1 MILSKELNEQLERFR
16 KTRSFRLDAPL
27 KRDLKSVILTIKG
40 YTLNTEC
47 GTCCRNAMRDLDY
60 YMSHQAE
67 VPVLQVKSNVTFV
80 GIKQWPL
87 EEISFKD
94 IKAIAKEKGIIGNFK
109 REKLI
114 ELIRASI

>member
-1 MILSKELNEQLERFR
+1 MILSKELNEQLERYR

-27 KRDLKSVILTIKG
+27 KKDLKNVIQMIKG
-40 YTLNTEC
+40 YNLNTEC

-60 YMSHQAE
+60 YMSQHSE

-87 EEISFKD
+87 EDMAFKD

-109 REKLI
+109 RDKLI
-114 ELIRASI
+114 ELIRKS